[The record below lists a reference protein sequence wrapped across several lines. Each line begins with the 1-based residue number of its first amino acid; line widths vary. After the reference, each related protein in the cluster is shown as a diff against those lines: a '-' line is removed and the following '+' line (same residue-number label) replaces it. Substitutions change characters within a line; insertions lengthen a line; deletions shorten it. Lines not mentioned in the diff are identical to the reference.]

1 MKRSEWRRSG
11 AVQLGRTAL
20 TSHNRGLAS
29 GPDLVKLILNSLE
42 DDKAEDIVTIDLHGK
57 TSIADDMIVA
67 SGRSQRHV
75 GAVAEHL
82 VERLKAAGE
91 RDVRIEGM
99 PHCDWVLIDAGDA
112 IVHIFRPEV
121 REFYKLEKLW
131 AADVT
136 GEGKPAA
143 AVRA

>member
-1 MKRSEWRRSG
+1 MGARRRHPTSG
-11 AVQLGRTAL
+11 ERTL
-20 TSHNRGLAS
+20 TSHSRGHLN

-42 DDKAEDIVTIDLHGK
+42 DDKAEDIVSIDLHGK

-82 VERLKAAGE
+82 VERLKEAGE

-136 GEGKPAA
+136 AEGKPVA

>member
-1 MKRSEWRRSG
+1 
-11 AVQLGRTAL
+11 
-20 TSHNRGLAS
+20 RGLAS

-42 DDKAEDIVTIDLHGK
+42 DDKAEDIVTIDLAGK
-57 TSIADDMIVA
+57 TSIADEMIVA
-67 SGRSQRHV
+67 SGRTQRHV

-91 RDVRIEGM
+91 RDVRIEGL

-131 AADVT
+131 SADVA
-136 GEGKPAA
+136 GDAKPVAA
-143 AVRA
+143 RA

>member
-1 MKRSEWRRSG
+1 M
-11 AVQLGRTAL
+11 
-20 TSHNRGLAS
+20 
-29 GPDLVKLILNSLE
+29 
-42 DDKAEDIVTIDLHGK
+42 TIDLVGK

-91 RDVRIEGM
+91 RDVFIEGM
-99 PHCDWVLIDAGDA
+99 PQRDWLLIDAGDA

-131 AADVT
+131 SADVA
-136 GEGKPAA
+136 GEGKPAV